1 MRSEIRVGEIN
12 CTENGEMEEGK
23 AKRNQRF
30 LPWKVRETE
39 KALTGNEALSPVKI
53 EHVAIG
59 KATATTTQSMR
70 SRIPS
75 AISEEIN

>member
-1 MRSEIRVGEIN
+1 MRSEIRVGEIK